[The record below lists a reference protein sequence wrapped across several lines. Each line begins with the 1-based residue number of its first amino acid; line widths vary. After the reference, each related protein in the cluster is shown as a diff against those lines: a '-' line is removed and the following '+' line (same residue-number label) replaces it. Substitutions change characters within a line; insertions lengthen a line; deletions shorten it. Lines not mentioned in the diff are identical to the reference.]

1 MVTEVASIENMT
13 AGIRRERIPIEDLA
27 MDPLQSRRDGWSG
40 SEADRKLAES
50 IKSQG
55 LLQDIL
61 VRPLSQ
67 LETDAS
73 NADATYAIVAGSRR
87 YHAALEAGIEEL
99 PCKII
104 DANDIEA
111 AWTSLVENTD
121 REDLSEQ
128 EVANQLGVIY
138 ELIKPREEPEACP
151 RCGIDVDGEA
161 GLTSHWGQ
169 SSCSP
174 PDADSRDVN
183 FNNPENRFVTDRQ
196 ARQYL
201 AWHYLGRT
209 DDTAMS
215 IIGGHLRTAQLP
227 PLLQSLFKEPGQRSE
242 QERTALENYGIDPT
256 TTLGSGV
263 GRSKASQVVASI
275 YDTVDEVFDADAVNP
290 TDAVLEAVGEL
301 RTSETSEKD
310 FEKSLRRFRRELSSE
325 VTQIDETTDQQA
337 CFREVLHSYSED
349 LREASDELE
358 ATQPFKRVDVRS
370 PETQQ
375 HSRWYARAHA
385 GRDVRSHGELIRE
398 LYQERL
404 ETLADEQGW
413 E

>member
-1 MVTEVASIENMT
+1 MVTEVTEMEDTT
-13 AGIRRERIPIEDLA
+13 AIVRRERIPIEDLT
-27 MDPLQSRRDGWSG
+27 MDPLQSRSDGWSG
-40 SEADRKLAES
+40 SEVDRKLAAS

-67 LETDAS
+67 LETDVS

-87 YHAALEAGIEEL
+87 YHAALEAGIEEV
-99 PCKII
+99 PCKIL

-111 AWTSLVENTD
+111 AWTSLVENID

-151 RCGIDVDGEA
+151 QCGTNVDGEA

-174 PDADSRDVN
+174 PNVDSRDID

-196 ARQYL
+196 ARRYL
-201 AWHYLGRT
+201 AWHYLGRA
-209 DDTAMS
+209 DDTAVN
-215 IIGGHLRTAQLP
+215 IISGHLRTAQLP
-227 PLLQSLFKEPGQRSE
+227 PLLQSLFKEPSERSG
-242 QERTALENYGIDPT
+242 QERTALENYGIDPK

-263 GRSKASQVVASI
+263 GRSKASQVVASV
-275 YDTVDEVFDADAVNP
+275 YDTVDEAFDADAVNP

-301 RTSETSEKD
+301 RISEASEKD

-325 VTQIDETTDQQA
+325 VAQMDETMDHQA
-337 CFREVLHSYSED
+337 CFREVLHTHSED
-349 LREASDELE
+349 LREASDELD

-375 HSRWYARAHA
+375 YSRWYARAHA

-404 ETLADEQGW
+404 ESLAEEQGW